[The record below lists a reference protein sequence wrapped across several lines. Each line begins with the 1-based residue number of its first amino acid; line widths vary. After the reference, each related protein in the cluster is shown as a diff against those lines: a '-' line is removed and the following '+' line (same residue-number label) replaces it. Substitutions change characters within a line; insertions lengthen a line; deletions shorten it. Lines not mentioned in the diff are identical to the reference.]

1 MVSGQSGS
9 TVARLTVRVSKRFL
23 SFGLAL
29 LTGLGWA
36 QPNKSSHP
44 MAQGEEGRY
53 RSALLF
59 ANVVELVRDE
69 YLEPEKT
76 EYDKMTYAAL
86 QGLLSSL
93 DPHSQFLDPEGY
105 AMIRTETEGQFGGLG
120 ISVGLLDNQLTVNVP
135 IEGGPAFRAGILPGD
150 RIMKIDGQGTQKM
163 SLGEAIRKL
172 RGKPGAPVQLVV
184 FRPSED
190 KFIDVP
196 LVREMIQ
203 VPTVTDVSL
212 LPATIAHG
220 EKIGYLRITQ
230 FGEKTDKEFDA
241 AMSRLEKDGAT
252 ALILDL
258 RDNPGGLVEE
268 AVEVVSRFVPEKTMV
283 VATEGR
289 QGAAGRFEYF
299 SKLAPKKIRWP
310 TVVLVN
316 GNTASAAEIVSGALQ
331 DLGKAVVIG
340 ETTFGKGSVQTVQP
354 VDRSVAPAVAVR
366 LTTAH
371 YTTPSHRKIHGVG
384 IEPDILARM
393 TKAEEQSLY
402 RNRSPGLKKPG
413 EPETVVADE
422 PLNRAVDVLRGWR
435 VFARRSTAAH

>member
-1 MVSGQSGS
+1 
-9 TVARLTVRVSKRFL
+9 
-23 SFGLAL
+23 
-29 LTGLGWA
+29 
-36 QPNKSSHP
+36 

-69 YLEPEKT
+69 YLDPEKT
-76 EYDKMTYAAL
+76 DYDKITYAAL
-86 QGLLSSL
+86 RGLLSSL

-120 ISVGLLDNQLTVNVP
+120 ISVGMLENQLTVNVP

-150 RIMKIDGQGTQKM
+150 RIIKIDGQGTQKLP
-163 SLGEAIRKL
+163 LGEAIRKL
-172 RGKPGAPVQLVV
+172 RGKPGVPVQLVIS
-184 FRPSED
+184 RLSEGKPMD
-190 KFIDVP
+190 FL

-203 VPTVTDVSL
+203 VPTITDVSL
-212 LPATIAHG
+212 LPDVTAKG

-230 FGEKTDKEFDA
+230 FGEKTDKEFDLGIA
-241 AMSRLEKDGAT
+241 RMEKEGAT
-252 ALILDL
+252 SLIMDL
-258 RDNPGGLVEE
+258 RDNPGGLVDE
-268 AVEVVSRFVPEKTMV
+268 AVEIVSRFVPEKTMV

-289 QGAAGRFEYF
+289 KGEVGRFEYL
-299 SKLAPKKIRWP
+299 SKAVSRKIRWP
-310 TVVLVN
+310 TMVLVN

-331 DLGKAVVIG
+331 DLGKAVIVG

-384 IEPDILARM
+384 IEPDILARL
-393 TKAEEQSLY
+393 TKGEEQAMY
-402 RNRSPGLKKPG
+402 RSRSPGLKKAG
-413 EPETVVADE
+413 EVEEVVTDE
-422 PLNRAVDVLRGWR
+422 PLDRAVDALRGWK
-435 VFARRSTAAH
+435 VFSRRSVSTR

>member
-1 MVSGQSGS
+1 MPKSAPIVLFCLLLGADFGS
-9 TVARLTVRVSKRFL
+9 SQTNPTTHSV
-23 SFGLAL
+23 
-29 LTGLGWA
+29 
-36 QPNKSSHP
+36 
-44 MAQGEEGRY
+44 AQGEEGRY

-69 YLEPEKT
+69 YLDPQKT
-76 EYDKMTYAAL
+76 DYDKMTYAAL
-86 QGLLSSL
+86 RGLLSSL

-120 ISVGLLDNQLTVNVP
+120 ISVGMLENQLTVNVP

-163 SLGEAIRKL
+163 TLGEAIRKL
-172 RGKPGAPVQLVV
+172 RGKPGAPVQLAI
-184 FRPSED
+184 FRPTEGKVLEFSL
-190 KFIDVP
+190 I
-196 LVREMIQ
+196 REMIQ

-212 LPATIAHG
+212 LPDEMTRG

-241 AMSRLEKDGAT
+241 AIARLEKDGAT
-252 ALILDL
+252 SLIMDL
-258 RDNPGGLVEE
+258 RDNPGGLVDE
-268 AVEVVSRFVPEKTMV
+268 AVEIVSRFVPEKTMV

-289 QGAAGRFEYF
+289 KGSVGRFEYL
-299 SKLAPKKIRWP
+299 SKAAPRKIRWP

-331 DLGKAVVIG
+331 DLGKAVIVG

-393 TKAEEQSLY
+393 TKGEEQALY
-402 RNRSPGLKKPG
+402 RIRSPGLKRAG
-413 EPETVVADE
+413 DSEESVTDE
-422 PLNRAVDVLRGWR
+422 PLDRAVDALRGWK
-435 VFARRSTAAH
+435 VFVRRSMAMR

>member
-1 MVSGQSGS
+1 MIFFCLLMGAAFGS
-9 TVARLTVRVSKRFL
+9 SQTNPTAHSV
-23 SFGLAL
+23 
-29 LTGLGWA
+29 
-36 QPNKSSHP
+36 
-44 MAQGEEGRY
+44 AQGEEGRY

-69 YLEPEKT
+69 YLDPQKT
-76 EYDKMTYAAL
+76 DYDKMTYAAL
-86 QGLLSSL
+86 RGLLSSL

-120 ISVGLLDNQLTVNVP
+120 ISVGMLENQLTVNVP

-172 RGKPGAPVQLVV
+172 RGKPGATVQLAI
-184 FRPSED
+184 FRPTEGKVLDFSL
-190 KFIDVP
+190 I
-196 LVREMIQ
+196 REMIQ

-212 LPATIAHG
+212 LPDVMTRG

-241 AMSRLEKDGAT
+241 AVARLEKDGAT
-252 ALILDL
+252 SLVMDL
-258 RDNPGGLVEE
+258 RDNPGGLVDE
-268 AVEVVSRFVPEKTMV
+268 AVEIVSRFVPEKTMV

-289 QGAAGRFEYF
+289 KGSAGRFEYL
-299 SKLAPKKIRWP
+299 SKAAPRKVRWP
-310 TVVLVN
+310 TVILVN

-331 DLGKAVVIG
+331 DLGKAIIVG

-393 TKAEEQSLY
+393 TKGEEQALY
-402 RNRSPGLKKPG
+402 RVRSPGLKKAG
-413 EPETVVADE
+413 DSEGSFIDE
-422 PLNRAVDVLRGWR
+422 PLDRAVDALRGWK
-435 VFARRSTAAH
+435 VFVRRSTAMR

>member
-1 MVSGQSGS
+1 VPRS
-9 TVARLTVRVSKRFL
+9 LL
-23 SFGLAL
+23 FGPACL
-29 LTGLGWA
+29 LFGVGIGWA
-36 QPNKSSHP
+36 QANKSTN
-44 MAQGEEGRY
+44 AATQGEEGRY

-76 EYDKMTYAAL
+76 DYDKMTYAAL
-86 QGLLSSL
+86 RGLLSSL

-163 SLGEAIRKL
+163 NLGEAIRKL
-172 RGKPGAPVQLVV
+172 RGKPGVPVQLGI
-184 FRPSED
+184 FRSSEGKSLD
-190 KFIDVP
+190 FT

-212 LPATIAHG
+212 LPESTAKG

-230 FGEKTDKEFDA
+230 FGEKTDREFDA
-241 AMSRLEKDGAT
+241 AVGRLEKDGAT
-252 ALILDL
+252 SLILDL
-258 RDNPGGLVEE
+258 RDNPGGLVDE
-268 AVEVVSRFVPEKTMV
+268 AVDIVSRFIPERTMV

-289 QGAAGRFEYF
+289 QGSAGRFEYL
-299 SKLAPKKIRWP
+299 SKAVPRKIRWP

-331 DLGKAVVIG
+331 DLGKAVIIG

-393 TKAEEQSLY
+393 TKSEEQAMY
-402 RNRSPGLKKPG
+402 RSRSPGLKKPG
-413 EPETVVADE
+413 EAEEVVMDE
-422 PLNRAVDVLRGWR
+422 PLYRAVDALRGWK
-435 VFARRSTAAH
+435 VFARRSAAAH

>member
-1 MVSGQSGS
+1 M
-9 TVARLTVRVSKRFL
+9 LKL
-23 SFGLAL
+23 SRIIFPCLAL
-29 LTGLGWA
+29 LAGVSLA
-36 QPNKSSHP
+36 QTNKSPPSL
-44 MAQGEEGRY
+44 AQGEEGRY

-76 EYDKMTYAAL
+76 DYDKMTYAAL
-86 QGLLSSL
+86 RGLLSSL

-163 SLGEAIRKL
+163 NLGESIRKL
-172 RGKPGAPVQLVV
+172 RGKPGVPVQLGI
-184 FRPSED
+184 FRSNEGKSLD
-190 KFIDVP
+190 FT

-212 LPATIAHG
+212 LPESTAKG

-230 FGEKTDKEFDA
+230 FGEKTDREFDA
-241 AMSRLEKDGAT
+241 AVGRLEKEGAT
-252 ALILDL
+252 SLILDL
-258 RDNPGGLVEE
+258 RDNPGGLVDE
-268 AVEVVSRFVPEKTMV
+268 AVDIVSRFIPERTMV

-289 QGAAGRFEYF
+289 QGSAGRFEYL
-299 SKLAPKKIRWP
+299 SKAVPRKIRWP

-331 DLGKAVVIG
+331 DLGKAVIIG

-393 TKAEEQSLY
+393 TKGEEQTMY
-402 RNRSPGLKKPG
+402 RSRSPGLKKPG
-413 EPETVVADE
+413 EAEEVVVDE
-422 PLNRAVDVLRGWR
+422 PLHRAVDALRGWK
-435 VFARRSTAAH
+435 VFARRSAVAH

>member
-1 MVSGQSGS
+1 MIFFCLLMGAAFGS
-9 TVARLTVRVSKRFL
+9 SQTNPTAHSV
-23 SFGLAL
+23 
-29 LTGLGWA
+29 
-36 QPNKSSHP
+36 
-44 MAQGEEGRY
+44 AQGEEGRY

-69 YLEPEKT
+69 YLDPQKT
-76 EYDKMTYAAL
+76 DYDKMTYAAL
-86 QGLLSSL
+86 RGLLSSL

-120 ISVGLLDNQLTVNVP
+120 ISVGMLENQLTVNVP

-172 RGKPGAPVQLVV
+172 RGKPGATVQLAI
-184 FRPSED
+184 FRPTEGKVLDFSL
-190 KFIDVP
+190 I
-196 LVREMIQ
+196 REMIQ

-212 LPATIAHG
+212 LPDVMTRG

-241 AMSRLEKDGAT
+241 AIARLEKDGAT
-252 ALILDL
+252 SLVMDL
-258 RDNPGGLVEE
+258 RDNPGGLVDE
-268 AVEVVSRFVPEKTMV
+268 AVEIVSRFVPEKTMV

-289 QGAAGRFEYF
+289 KGSAGRFEYL
-299 SKLAPKKIRWP
+299 SKAAPRKVRWP
-310 TVVLVN
+310 TVILVN

-331 DLGKAVVIG
+331 DLGKAIIVG

-393 TKAEEQSLY
+393 TKGEEQALY
-402 RNRSPGLKKPG
+402 RVRSPGLKKAG
-413 EPETVVADE
+413 DSEGSVTDE
-422 PLNRAVDVLRGWR
+422 PLDRAVDALRGWK
-435 VFARRSTAAH
+435 VFVRRSTAMR